1 MRPRGVSAISLAS
14 QAAKCDSCFF
24 QSAQST
30 TPSGGAA
37 MPKACFSSNYSVSQP
52 VPPAGKF
59 SFYGI
64 IVPQF
69 FRPFLH
75 KMMKDFLRQ
84 HRTIKAA
91 ALCGNF
97 MSWLCCDFTVIHQ
110 VLPQN
115 RALSARKICSQIAL
129 VQLCGIALRQ
139 CKYIA
144 WFCLF
149 TDVLCREI
157 DISGSY
163 PCIWQSKEI

>member
-1 MRPRGVSAISLAS
+1 MYLTLRTGGERHGRKNPLPLPYFAAVTYRKSAPEYPQGKGVIHKRVETAGVYPLVRPRGVSAISLAS
-14 QAAKCDSCFF
+14 QAAKCDFCFA
-24 QSAQST
+24 QSAQTT

-37 MPKACFSSNYSVSQP
+37 MPEACFSSNYSVSQP

-69 FRPFLH
+69 FRRFLH

-97 MSWLCCDFTVIHQ
+97 MS
-110 VLPQN
+110 
-115 RALSARKICSQIAL
+115 
-129 VQLCGIALRQ
+129 
-139 CKYIA
+139 
-144 WFCLF
+144 
-149 TDVLCREI
+149 
-157 DISGSY
+157 
-163 PCIWQSKEI
+163 

>member
-1 MRPRGVSAISLAS
+1 MSDAILLHIRATLRSVRHDSAAQCVSALLQTAPAKINGIERIIRRCRALQRAKGLRDTVMSRPRGVSAISLAL
-14 QAAKCDSCFF
+14 QATKCDSCFV
-24 QSAQST
+24 QSAQTT
-30 TPSGGAA
+30 TPSSGAA

-69 FRPFLH
+69 FRRFLH

-97 MSWLCCDFTVIHQ
+97 MS
-110 VLPQN
+110 
-115 RALSARKICSQIAL
+115 
-129 VQLCGIALRQ
+129 
-139 CKYIA
+139 
-144 WFCLF
+144 
-149 TDVLCREI
+149 
-157 DISGSY
+157 
-163 PCIWQSKEI
+163 

>member
-1 MRPRGVSAISLAS
+1 MSRLLEVADLCSRTVSDPANRLRKTRKKKSSAVPLISKRSHVGNLRQTLQGKRGDSQEGGKPQVVYPLVRPRGVSAISLAS
-14 QAAKCDSCFF
+14 QAAKCDSCFV

-69 FRPFLH
+69 FRRFLH

-97 MSWLCCDFTVIHQ
+97 MS
-110 VLPQN
+110 
-115 RALSARKICSQIAL
+115 
-129 VQLCGIALRQ
+129 
-139 CKYIA
+139 
-144 WFCLF
+144 
-149 TDVLCREI
+149 
-157 DISGSY
+157 
-163 PCIWQSKEI
+163 

>member
-1 MRPRGVSAISLAS
+1 
-14 QAAKCDSCFF
+14 
-24 QSAQST
+24 
-30 TPSGGAA
+30 

-69 FRPFLH
+69 FRRFLH

-129 VQLCGIALRQ
+129 VQLCGIALNDRGQ
-139 CKYIA
+139 PALRKEYCRFFQIMADKTIISDKRYYSTMYFSCKQLVKN
-144 WFCLF
+144 F
-149 TDVLCREI
+149 R
-157 DISGSY
+157 
-163 PCIWQSKEI
+163 IW

>member
-1 MRPRGVSAISLAS
+1 MCSSRVGENCEYVGEWEHTVLPYGGVTRLPFSFSERSPVSGLRQAIQGKRGDSQEGGKPQVVYPLVRPRGVSAISLAS
-14 QAAKCDSCFF
+14 QAAKCDFCFV

-69 FRPFLH
+69 FRRFLH

-97 MSWLCCDFTVIHQ
+97 MS
-110 VLPQN
+110 
-115 RALSARKICSQIAL
+115 
-129 VQLCGIALRQ
+129 
-139 CKYIA
+139 
-144 WFCLF
+144 
-149 TDVLCREI
+149 
-157 DISGSY
+157 
-163 PCIWQSKEI
+163 

>member
-1 MRPRGVSAISLAS
+1 VRPRGVSAISLAS
-14 QAAKCDSCFF
+14 QAAKCDFCFV

-69 FRPFLH
+69 FRRFLH

-97 MSWLCCDFTVIHQ
+97 MS
-110 VLPQN
+110 
-115 RALSARKICSQIAL
+115 
-129 VQLCGIALRQ
+129 
-139 CKYIA
+139 
-144 WFCLF
+144 
-149 TDVLCREI
+149 
-157 DISGSY
+157 
-163 PCIWQSKEI
+163 

>member
-1 MRPRGVSAISLAS
+1 MVTRLPFPYFAAVTCRNLRQTLQGKRGDLQEGGKPQVVYPLVRPRGVSAISLAS
-14 QAAKCDSCFF
+14 QAAKCDSCFV
-24 QSAQST
+24 QSAQTT

-37 MPKACFSSNYSVSQP
+37 MPKACFSLNYSVSQP

-69 FRPFLH
+69 FRRFLH

-97 MSWLCCDFTVIHQ
+97 VS
-110 VLPQN
+110 
-115 RALSARKICSQIAL
+115 
-129 VQLCGIALRQ
+129 
-139 CKYIA
+139 
-144 WFCLF
+144 
-149 TDVLCREI
+149 
-157 DISGSY
+157 
-163 PCIWQSKEI
+163 

>member
-1 MRPRGVSAISLAS
+1 MRLLFRSIGPNHNPIRRCSHARSLFFVKLFCFTACSSCGKVFFLRYYCTAI
-14 QAAKCDSCFF
+14 
-24 QSAQST
+24 
-30 TPSGGAA
+30 
-37 MPKACFSSNYSVSQP
+37 
-52 VPPAGKF
+52 
-59 SFYGI
+59 
-64 IVPQF
+64 
-69 FRPFLH
+69 FRRFLH

-144 WFCLF
+144 WFCLS

-157 DISGSY
+157 DISGSH